1 MTSHP
6 LTPVATMACMDQK
19 PTTNLDP
26 IPRTALEWFAVAVAL
41 GVFVAGGVAIA
52 FVYSVVRDGLAG

>member
-1 MTSHP
+1 
-6 LTPVATMACMDQK
+6 MACMDQK